1 MTIKPTPRRYFGIVL
16 LALLAACGKQTVVL
30 PTETP
35 VPTTIAPTPTPNPT
49 STFIPVTVPP
59 TPLPTQ
65 TTISVFTPEQEI
77 LKSVIEAYFD
87 IRYLAFNSLQL
98 DGLGDLVSEEPDA
111 KAFLDA
117 ELGKLA
123 VEIKDTRLNN
133 LRYAYY
139 KYFLDFRNIVVD
151 TSTQTV
157 TISVIEDNEVIHEI
171 STELD
176 PIDPIVSH
184 RANLEHTIVLRNE
197 QGQWKIVSDYY
208 DDNLWRI
215 LRKPGMST
223 DEKLKRNTAVSLP
236 TQAMKTFIPL
246 EAAQLARWMEYE
258 NALAKKLMPLSRP
271 EEVLCEWELSGIAKQ
286 EVYVWAVCTE
296 TAPVTEISP
305 FFFRTASIPAV
316 IHLGADGAVQK
327 VEIPKYGSN
336 YLSDIRRMFPL
347 DAQKGAAD
355 LGRMEEHLD
364 LRREH
369 LEEPPLIVLSATA
382 QP

>member
-1 MTIKPTPRRYFGIVL
+1 MTIKPTSRRYFGIVL
-16 LALLAACGKQTVVL
+16 LVFLAACGKQTVVL
-30 PTETP
+30 PTKTP
-35 VPTTIAPTPTPNPT
+35 VPTTISPTPIPT
-49 STFIPVTVPP
+49 STFIPVTITPS
-59 TPLPTQ
+59 PLPTQ
-65 TTISVFTPEQEI
+65 TKISFFIPEQEV
-77 LKSVIEAYFD
+77 LKTIIQAYFD

-98 DGLGDLVSEEPDA
+98 DGFGDLVSEEPDA

-139 KYFLDFRNIVVD
+139 KYFLDFRSIVVD

-157 TISVIEDNEVIHEI
+157 TISVIEENEVIHEI
-171 STELD
+171 STQHD

-184 RANLEHTIVLRNE
+184 RFNLEHTIVLRNE

-208 DDNLWRI
+208 NDNLWRI

-236 TQAMKTFIPL
+236 TQAMKTFTPL

-271 EEVLCEWELSGIAKQ
+271 EEVLCEWELSGRANQ

-296 TAPVTEISP
+296 TAPVTEISL

-336 YLSDIRRMFPL
+336 YLSDIRRMFPMG
-347 DAQKGAAD
+347 AQKGVAD
-355 LGRMEEHLD
+355 IGRMEAHLD

-369 LEEPPLIVLSATA
+369 LEEPPLIVLLATPA
-382 QP
+382 P

>member
-1 MTIKPTPRRYFGIVL
+1 MIIKPTQHRFFGIFL
-16 LALLAACGKQTVVL
+16 LAFLAACGKQNVVL
-30 PTETP
+30 PTTTP
-35 VPTTIAPTPTPNPT
+35 APTTISPTSVPT
-49 STFIPVTVPP
+49 STLTPVTIPP

-65 TTISVFTPEQEI
+65 TTISVFTPEQEVFKTI
-77 LKSVIEAYFD
+77 IQAYFD

-98 DGLGDLVSEEPDA
+98 AGFGDLVSEEPDA

-123 VEIKDTRLNN
+123 VEIKHTRLNN

-157 TISVIEDNEVIHEI
+157 TISVIDDNEVIHEI

-208 DDNLWRI
+208 SDNLWRV
-215 LRKPGMST
+215 LRKPGTST
-223 DEKLKRNTAVSLP
+223 DEMLKRGAVSLP

-271 EEVLCEWELSGIAKQ
+271 EEVLCEWELSGRAKQ

-327 VEIPKYGSN
+327 VEIPEYGSN

-347 DAQKGAAD
+347 DAQKGVAD
-355 LGRMEEHLD
+355 LGGMEEHLD
-364 LRREH
+364 LRRTH
-369 LEEPPLIVLSATA
+369 LEEPPLIVLLATP